1 MQVGDL
7 VRINEEEPIVW
18 EEAQGQIGLVVAV
31 TKRLFI
37 PAAKVMVLGEVA
49 EFDVDELEVIS
60 ANR

>member
-37 PAAKVMVLGEVA
+37 PAAKILFNGEQHLMHA
-49 EFDVDELEVIS
+49 DYLEAIS
-60 ANR
+60 ASR